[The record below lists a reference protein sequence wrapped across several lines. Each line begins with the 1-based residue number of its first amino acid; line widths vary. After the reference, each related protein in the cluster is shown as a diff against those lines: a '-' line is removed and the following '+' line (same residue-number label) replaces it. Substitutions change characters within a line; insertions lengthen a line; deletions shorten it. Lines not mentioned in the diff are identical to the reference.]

1 MYLEKNGIAQRKKQ
15 QEENESCYSD
25 IDYLKKYF
33 ADNGNY
39 PMFSQVLLETRTDC
53 NRKCK
58 FCPQAHFSRPL
69 KSMDWNVFTKVID
82 ELAEMK
88 FSGRVAL
95 YMTNE
100 PLIEPR
106 LMEMIKYVRSKSA
119 RFFIDITTNGKNLS
133 SKLLDEFFLSG
144 LDNVN
149 INDYRSDRETSPD
162 RISKSLEKIICDFK
176 SNPKVTYNKRSTE
189 EVLSN
194 YAGIIKDSNRKL
206 LSEFCSYPFR
216 KIAISAEGNIILCCN
231 DYTYKTN
238 FGNVLSESLRTIWHS
253 EALNKYRNNLLNE
266 IRDGI
271 CNGCDEYQNY
281 SVFT

>member
-1 MYLEKNGIAQRKKQ
+1 MYVEKKGIAQRKKQ
-15 QEENESCYSD
+15 QGNNESFDSD
-25 IDYLKKYF
+25 IEYLKKYF

-69 KSMDWNVFTKVID
+69 KSMDWDVFTKVID
-82 ELAEMK
+82 ELAEME
-88 FSGRVAL
+88 FSGRVAM

-106 LMEMIKYVRSKSA
+106 LMEMIKYARNKSA

-144 LDNVN
+144 LDNIN
-149 INDYRSDRETSPD
+149 INDYRSDRKSSPD
-162 RISKSLEKIICDFK
+162 KISKSLEKTIRDFK
-176 SNPKVTYNKRSTE
+176 SNPKVTYNKRSTV

-194 YAGIIKDSNRKL
+194 YAGTIKDSNRKL
-206 LSEFCSYPFR
+206 LSEFCNYPFR
-216 KIAISAEGNIILCCN
+216 KLAISAEGNIILCCN

-238 FGNVLSESLRTIWHS
+238 FGNVVSETLSNIWNS
-253 EALNKYRNNLLNE
+253 EALNNYRNSLLNE

>member
-1 MYLEKNGIAQRKKQ
+1 MYVEKNGIAQRKMHQGK
-15 QEENESCYSD
+15 NESFHSD

-33 ADNGNY
+33 VANGNY
-39 PMFSQVLLETRTDC
+39 PMFTQVLLETRTDC

-82 ELAEMK
+82 DLAEMK

-106 LMEMIKYVRSKSA
+106 LMEMIKYARIKSA

-133 SKLLDEFFLSG
+133 SKLLDELFLQG
-144 LDNVN
+144 LDNIN
-149 INDYRSDRETSPD
+149 INDYRSDRKSSPD
-162 RISKSLEKIICDFK
+162 KISKSLEKTIRDFK
-176 SNPKVTYNKRSTE
+176 SNPKVTYNKRSTV

-194 YAGIIKDSNRKL
+194 YAGTIKDNNREL
-206 LSEFCSYPFR
+206 LSKFCNYPFR
-216 KIAISAEGNIILCCN
+216 KLAISAEGNIILCCN
-231 DYTYKTN
+231 DYIYKTN
-238 FGNVLSESLRTIWHS
+238 FGNVLSENLSNIWNS
-253 EALNKYRNNLLNE
+253 EALNNYRNNLLNE
-266 IRDGI
+266 TREGI
-271 CNGCDEYQNY
+271 CIGCDEYQNY
-281 SVFT
+281 SVYS

>member
-1 MYLEKNGIAQRKKQ
+1 MYVEKNGIAQRKKQ
-15 QEENESCYSD
+15 PEKAESFLSD

-33 ADNGNY
+33 SDIGNY

-53 NRKCK
+53 NLKCK
-58 FCPQAHFSRPL
+58 FCPQAHFIRPL
-69 KSMDWNVFTKVID
+69 KSIDWNIFTKVMD
-82 ELAEMK
+82 ELAEME

-106 LMEMIKYVRSKSA
+106 LIEMMKYARSKSA

-133 SKLLDEFFLSG
+133 SKLLDELFSSG
-144 LDNVN
+144 LDNIN
-149 INDYRSDRETSPD
+149 INDYRSNRETSPD
-162 RISKSLEKIICDFK
+162 KISKSLEKIIHDFK
-176 SNPKVTYNKRSTE
+176 SNPKITYNKRSTK

-194 YAGIIKDSNRKL
+194 YAGTIKDSNRKL
-206 LSEFCSYPFR
+206 LSEYCNYPFR
-216 KIAISAEGNIILCCN
+216 KLAISAEGNIILCCN
-231 DYTYKTN
+231 DYTYNTN
-238 FGNVLSESLRTIWHS
+238 FGNVLNESLSDIWNS
-253 EALNKYRNNLLNE
+253 EKLNNYRSNLLNE

>member
-1 MYLEKNGIAQRKKQ
+1 MYVEKNGIAQRKEQHEK
-15 QEENESCYSD
+15 NDLFHSD
-25 IDYLKKYF
+25 IEYLKKYF
-33 ADNGNY
+33 ADNGKY
-39 PMFSQVLLETRTDC
+39 PLFSQVLLETRTDC

-58 FCPQAHFSRPL
+58 FCPQAHFNRPL

-82 ELAEMK
+82 ELAEME

-106 LMEMIKYVRSKSA
+106 LMEMIRYVRSKSA
-119 RFFIDITTNGKNLS
+119 RLFIDITTNGKNLN
-133 SKLLDEFFLSG
+133 SKLLDEFLLSG
-144 LDNVN
+144 LDNIN
-149 INDYRSDRETSPD
+149 INDYRRDRENYPD
-162 RISKSLEKIICDFK
+162 KISKPLEKIIRDFK
-176 SNPKVTYNKRSTE
+176 NNPKITYNKRSTE
-189 EVLSN
+189 EILSN
-194 YAGIIKDSNRKL
+194 YAGTIKNSNRNL
-206 LSEFCSYPFR
+206 YSEFCNYPFR
-216 KIAISAEGNIILCCN
+216 KLAISAEGNIILCCN

-238 FGNVLSESLRTIWHS
+238 FGNVLSESLSTIWNS
-253 EALNKYRNNLLNE
+253 EALNNYRDNLLNE

>member
-1 MYLEKNGIAQRKKQ
+1 MYVEKNGIAQRKKQ
-15 QEENESCYSD
+15 LGNNELFDSD
-25 IDYLKKYF
+25 IEYLKKYF
-33 ADNGNY
+33 SANGNY

-69 KSMDWNVFTKVID
+69 KSMDWDVFTKVID
-82 ELAEMK
+82 ELAEME
-88 FSGRVAL
+88 FSGRVAM

-106 LMEMIKYVRSKSA
+106 LMEMIKYARNKSA

-144 LDNVN
+144 LDNIN
-149 INDYRSDRETSPD
+149 INDYRSDRKSSPD
-162 RISKSLEKIICDFK
+162 KISKSLEKTIRDFK
-176 SNPKVTYNKRSTE
+176 SNPKVTYNKRSTV

-194 YAGIIKDSNRKL
+194 YAGTIKDSNRKL
-206 LSEFCSYPFR
+206 LSKFCNYPFR
-216 KIAISAEGNIILCCN
+216 KLAISAEGNIILCCN
-231 DYTYKTN
+231 DYIYKTN
-238 FGNVLSESLRTIWHS
+238 FGNVLSENLSNIWNS
-253 EALNKYRNNLLNE
+253 EALNNYRNNLLNE
-266 IRDGI
+266 IRVGI

>member
-1 MYLEKNGIAQRKKQ
+1 MYVEKNGIAQRKKQ
-15 QEENESCYSD
+15 LGNTELFDSD
-25 IDYLKKYF
+25 IEYLKEYF
-33 ADNGNY
+33 SANGNY

-69 KSMDWNVFTKVID
+69 KSMDWDVFTKVID
-82 ELAEMK
+82 ELAEME
-88 FSGRVAL
+88 FSGRVAM

-106 LMEMIKYVRSKSA
+106 LMEMIKYARNKSA

-144 LDNVN
+144 LDNIN
-149 INDYRSDRETSPD
+149 INDYRSDRKSSPD
-162 RISKSLEKIICDFK
+162 KISKSLEKTIRDFK
-176 SNPKVTYNKRSTE
+176 SNPKVTYNKRSTV

-194 YAGIIKDSNRKL
+194 YAGTIKDSNRKL
-206 LSEFCSYPFR
+206 LSEFCNYPFR
-216 KIAISAEGNIILCCN
+216 KLAISAEGNIILCCN

-238 FGNVLSESLRTIWHS
+238 FGNVVSESLSNIWNS
-253 EALNKYRNNLLNE
+253 EALNNYRNNLLNE
-266 IRDGI
+266 IRVGI

>member
-1 MYLEKNGIAQRKKQ
+1 MYVEKNGIAQRKKQ
-15 QEENESCYSD
+15 QGKNESFHSD
-25 IDYLKKYF
+25 IDYLKKHF

-58 FCPQAHFSRPL
+58 FCPQAHFTRRL

-82 ELAEMK
+82 ELSEME

-106 LMEMIKYVRSKSA
+106 LMEMIKYARNKSA

-144 LDNVN
+144 LDNIN
-149 INDYRSDRETSPD
+149 INDYRSDRKSSPD
-162 RISKSLEKIICDFK
+162 KISKSLEKIIRDFK
-176 SNPKVTYNKRSTE
+176 SNPKVTYNKRSTV

-194 YAGIIKDSNRKL
+194 YAGTIKDSKRKL
-206 LSEFCSYPFR
+206 LSAFCNYPFR
-216 KIAISAEGNIILCCN
+216 KLAISAEGNIILCCN

-238 FGNVLSESLRTIWHS
+238 FGNVLSGNLSNIWNS
-253 EALNKYRNNLLNE
+253 EALNNYRNNLLNE

>member
-1 MYLEKNGIAQRKKQ
+1 MYVEKNGIAQRKNQ

-106 LMEMIKYVRSKSA
+106 LMEMIKYARSKSA

-194 YAGIIKDSNRKL
+194 YAGTIKDSNRKL
-206 LSEFCSYPFR
+206 LSEFCNYPFR

>member
-1 MYLEKNGIAQRKKQ
+1 MYVEKNGIAQRKMHQGK
-15 QEENESCYSD
+15 NESFHSD

-33 ADNGNY
+33 VANGNY
-39 PMFSQVLLETRTDC
+39 PMFTQVLLETRTDC

-82 ELAEMK
+82 DLAEMK

-106 LMEMIKYVRSKSA
+106 LMEMIKYARIKSA

-133 SKLLDEFFLSG
+133 SKLLDELFLQG
-144 LDNVN
+144 LDNIN
-149 INDYRSDRETSPD
+149 INDYRSDRKSSPD
-162 RISKSLEKIICDFK
+162 KISKSLEKTIRDFK
-176 SNPKVTYNKRSTE
+176 SNPKVTYNKRSTV

-194 YAGIIKDSNRKL
+194 YAGTIKDNNREL
-206 LSEFCSYPFR
+206 LSKFCNYPFR
-216 KIAISAEGNIILCCN
+216 KLAISAEGNIILCCN

-238 FGNVLSESLRTIWHS
+238 FGNVLSENLSNIWNS
-253 EALNKYRNNLLNE
+253 EALNNYRNNLLNE
-266 IRDGI
+266 TREGI
-271 CNGCDEYQNY
+271 CIGCDEYQNY
-281 SVFT
+281 SVYS

>member
-1 MYLEKNGIAQRKKQ
+1 MYVEKNGIAQRKKQ
-15 QEENESCYSD
+15 QGNNESFDSD
-25 IDYLKKYF
+25 IEYLKKYF
-33 ADNGNY
+33 VDNGNY

-69 KSMDWNVFTKVID
+69 KSMDWDVFTKVID
-82 ELAEMK
+82 ELAEME
-88 FSGRVAL
+88 FSGRVAM

-106 LMEMIKYVRSKSA
+106 LMEMIKYARNKSA
-119 RFFIDITTNGKNLS
+119 RIFIDITTNGKNLS

-144 LDNVN
+144 LDNIN
-149 INDYRSDRETSPD
+149 INDYRSDRKSSPD
-162 RISKSLEKIICDFK
+162 KISKSLEKTIGDFK
-176 SNPKVTYNKRSTE
+176 SNPKVTYNKRSTV

-194 YAGIIKDSNRKL
+194 YAGTIKDSNRKP
-206 LSEFCSYPFR
+206 LSAFCNYPFR
-216 KIAISAEGNIILCCN
+216 KLAISAEGNIILCCN

-238 FGNVLSESLRTIWHS
+238 FGNVVSESLSNIWNS
-253 EALNKYRNNLLNE
+253 EALNNYRNNLLNG

>member
-1 MYLEKNGIAQRKKQ
+1 MYVEKNGIAQRKMHQGK
-15 QEENESCYSD
+15 NESFHSD

-33 ADNGNY
+33 VANGNY
-39 PMFSQVLLETRTDC
+39 PMFTQVLLETRTDC

-82 ELAEMK
+82 DLAEMK

-106 LMEMIKYVRSKSA
+106 LMEMIKYARIKSA

-133 SKLLDEFFLSG
+133 SKLLDELFLQG
-144 LDNVN
+144 LDNIN
-149 INDYRSDRETSPD
+149 INDYRSDRKSSPD
-162 RISKSLEKIICDFK
+162 KISKSLEKTIRDFK
-176 SNPKVTYNKRSTE
+176 SNPKVTYNKRSTV

-194 YAGIIKDSNRKL
+194 YAGTIKDNNREL
-206 LSEFCSYPFR
+206 LSKFCNYPFR
-216 KIAISAEGNIILCCN
+216 KLAISAEGNIILCCN
-231 DYTYKTN
+231 DYIYKTN
-238 FGNVLSESLRTIWHS
+238 FGNVLNENLSNIWNS
-253 EALNKYRNNLLNE
+253 EALNNYRNNLLNE
-266 IRDGI
+266 TREGI
-271 CNGCDEYQNY
+271 CIGCDEYQNY
-281 SVFT
+281 SVYS

>member
-1 MYLEKNGIAQRKKQ
+1 MFVEKNGIAQRKKQ
-15 QEENESCYSD
+15 QGNNESFDSD

-33 ADNGNY
+33 AENGNY

-58 FCPQAHFSRPL
+58 FCPQAHFSRPS

-82 ELAEMK
+82 ELAEME

-106 LMEMIKYVRSKSA
+106 LMEMVKYARIKSA

-133 SKLLDEFFLSG
+133 SKLLDELFLQG
-144 LDNVN
+144 LDNIN
-149 INDYRSDRETSPD
+149 INDYRSDRKSSPD
-162 RISKSLEKIICDFK
+162 KISKSLEKTIRDFK
-176 SNPKVTYNKRSTE
+176 SNPKVTYNKRSTV

-194 YAGIIKDSNRKL
+194 YAGTIKDSKRKL
-206 LSEFCSYPFR
+206 LSKFCNYPFR
-216 KIAISAEGNIILCCN
+216 KLAISAEGNIILCCN
-231 DYTYKTN
+231 DYLYKTN
-238 FGNVLSESLRTIWHS
+238 FGNVLSENLSNIWNS
-253 EALNKYRNNLLNE
+253 EELNNCRNNLLNE

-271 CNGCDEYQNY
+271 CKGCDEYQNY